1 MISRVKGTQDFL
13 DLSLFNTIIDQ
24 CKKHAA
30 VYGFTEI
37 ATPIIEHTELF
48 KRSLGLNTD
57 VVNKEMFLIA
67 GGNSSDQDQDNSD
80 SICLRPEATA
90 SIVRA
95 FVENQVQQTPWKV
108 FTYGPMFRYE
118 RPQKGRYRQ
127 FHQIS
132 LEIIGSAA
140 VAQDVQLIKMLDRF
154 FSEKLLC
161 STYALHINYLGCPQ
175 DRAAYSVTL
184 KKFLDSVANYIC
196 PLCTERKEKNIL
208 RVFDCK
214 NPNCQQV
221 YTKAPRISDSLCVSC
236 AQEWNQL
243 QEQLSLLS
251 VSYHHNPALVRGL
264 DYYSKTVF
272 EFVSGNLGAQNA
284 FCAGGRYD
292 QLVSQVG
299 GKEDQPSIGA
309 AIGIERLMLLIEGH
323 KDKLPIPH
331 QAPLHAIIPL
341 TVQQHALA
349 LLLADE
355 LQEHSLATEIF
366 VEGDSLKS
374 MMRKANKLGARYCLL
389 LGEDEQAKREVT
401 VKNMMTGHEERIAQ
415 TALVGYLKG

>member
-24 CKKHAA
+24 LKKHA
-30 VYGFTEI
+30 VTYGFAEI
-37 ATPIIEHTELF
+37 ATPIVEHTELF
-48 KRSLGLNTD
+48 KRSLGLHTD
-57 VVNKEMFLIA
+57 VVNKEMFLVQGA
-67 GGNSSDQDQDNSD
+67 QNQEERD

-90 SIVRA
+90 STVRA
-95 FVENQVQQTPWKV
+95 FIENQIQQLPWKV

-132 LEIIGSAA
+132 LEIIGSSA

-154 FSEKLLC
+154 FNEKLSC
-161 STYALHINYLGCPQ
+161 NNYAIHLNYLGCSS
-175 DRAAYSVTL
+175 DRAVYSVIL
-184 KKFLDSVANYIC
+184 KKFLDSVSDQLC

-214 NPNCQQV
+214 NPSCQEL
-221 YTKAPRISDSLCVSC
+221 YTKAPRISDHLCAAC
-236 AQEWNQL
+236 ATEWQQL
-243 QEQLSLLS
+243 KDQLDMLS
-251 VSYHHNPALVRGL
+251 VAYSHQPALVRGL

-272 EFVSGNLGAQNA
+272 EFVSGSLGSQNA

-292 QLVSQVG
+292 QLVTQLG
-299 GKEDQPSIGA
+299 GKQDQPSIGA
-309 AIGIERLMLLIEGH
+309 AIGIERLMLVLEPI
-323 KDKLPIPH
+323 KDTLT
-331 QAPLHAIIPL
+331 QSQQLPLHVIIPL
-341 TVQQHALA
+341 TVAQHSLA
-349 LLLADE
+349 LLIGDE
-355 LQEHSLATEIF
+355 LQAQNLAIELLL
-366 VEGDSLKS
+366 EGDSVKS

-401 VKNMMTGHEERIAQ
+401 VKNMVTGHEERMAQ
-415 TALVGYLKG
+415 TALVTYLKG

>member
-13 DLSLFNTIIDQ
+13 DLSLFNAIVDQ
-24 CKKHAA
+24 CKRQAA

-37 ATPIIEHTELF
+37 ATPILEHTELF
-48 KRSLGLNTD
+48 KRSLGLHTD
-57 VVNKEMFLIA
+57 VVNKEMFIIQT
-67 GGNSSDQDQDNSD
+67 SSENDESE

-95 FVENQVQQTPWKV
+95 FVENHVQQTPWKV
-108 FTYGPMFRYE
+108 FTYGPMFRHE

-161 STYALHINYLGCPQ
+161 SNYALHINYLGCAQ
-175 DRAAYSVTL
+175 DRAAYTATL
-184 KKFLDSVANYIC
+184 KKFLDSVSNYLC

-208 RVFDCK
+208 RIFDCK

-221 YTKAPRISDSLCVSC
+221 YTKAPHITDALCTAC
-236 AQEWNQL
+236 ATEWHQL

-251 VSYHHNPALVRGL
+251 VSYHHNPTLVRGL

-292 QLVSQVG
+292 QL
-299 GKEDQPSIGA
+299 
-309 AIGIERLMLLIEGH
+309 
-323 KDKLPIPH
+323 
-331 QAPLHAIIPL
+331 
-341 TVQQHALA
+341 
-349 LLLADE
+349 
-355 LQEHSLATEIF
+355 
-366 VEGDSLKS
+366 
-374 MMRKANKLGARYCLL
+374 
-389 LGEDEQAKREVT
+389 
-401 VKNMMTGHEERIAQ
+401 
-415 TALVGYLKG
+415 